1 MPPYDRA
8 LMLPHARRVV
18 QVVVVTLA
26 GLVVW
31 AAAWLVA
38 RVVGRSEDVG
48 PRRLR
53 RMLEALGPTFMK
65 LGQIL
70 STRPDLISPR
80 YELELS
86 RLQDAAPPVPWADIR
101 DAVADALG
109 EPPETRFAEFHRE
122 PIAAASIGQVHAA
135 RLDDGTDVVVK
146 VRRPGVT
153 SEIAVD
159 LALLRAVAAVV
170 ARVSAARRF
179 DPTGLAQEFGVT
191 ITAELDYHQEGCNAE
206 RIAADFRDE
215 SRVAVPAVIWPDTAD
230 GVLTETR
237 IVGTKIDDVDAIVL
251 AGLDRGAVARDFV
264 DAYLTMVF
272 VHRFFHADPHP
283 GNVFVRPDGTIGFV
297 DFGMV
302 GAVDEATGRGLV
314 TVLGALVAADAT
326 ALAGALVDLGIA
338 DAAPARA
345 GLERDL
351 HRILERY
358 GDVELRD
365 LRLADVVADLMGV
378 VRRRDL
384 RLPSRIALLLKTV
397 VMCEG
402 VAARVD
408 PSFRLIPRLVPFAAR
423 FTSESMPPGGTPRG

>member
-1 MPPYDRA
+1 
-8 LMLPHARRVV
+8 MLPHARRVV
-18 QVVVVTLA
+18 QVVAVTAA
-26 GLVVW
+26 GLAAW
-31 AAAWLVA
+31 AAAWLAA
-38 RVVGRSEDVG
+38 RVVGRAEDVG

-70 STRPDLISPR
+70 STRPDLVSPP

-86 RLQDAAPPVPWADIR
+86 RLQDAAPPVPWVDVR
-101 DAVADALG
+101 DAVTAALG
-109 EPPETRFAEFHRE
+109 EAPETRFAGFDRE
-122 PIAAASIGQVHAA
+122 PLAAASIGQVHAA
-135 RLDDGTDVVVK
+135 RLPDGTDVVVK

-159 LALLRAVAAVV
+159 LSLLRAVAAVV
-170 ARVSAARRF
+170 ARIPAARRF
-179 DPTGLAQEFGVT
+179 DPIGLAQEFGAT

-215 SRVAVPAVIWPDTAD
+215 ARVAVPAVIWADTAE

-237 IVGTKIDDVDAIVL
+237 IVGTKIDDVDAIVS
-251 AGLDRGAVARDFV
+251 AGLDRAAVARDFA

-302 GAVDEATGRGLV
+302 GTVDELTGRGLV

-326 ALAGALVDLGIA
+326 ALARALVDLGIA
-338 DAAPARA
+338 DAAPA

-365 LRLADVVADLMGV
+365 LRLADVVADLMDV

-408 PSFRLIPRLVPFAAR
+408 PGFRLIPRLVPYAAR
-423 FTSESMPPGGTPRG
+423 FTSESAPPGGTPPG